1 MNRYLTTTAMV
12 VALTAAGLAG
22 CEKTEKAAP
31 TAASTAPAA
40 GPVAAPEAAQAEVR
54 DSVTEPP
61 LIPDVAK
68 AHEWVRADQPPEERA
83 VACAAL
89 TALQLDAIDAGAPGD
104 KVATK
109 AAYDA
114 WNAELIKRMESAD
127 SAAQYFASTFA
138 VLDDTPPVALKAASD
153 DCAAHKP

>member
-31 TAASTAPAA
+31 AAASTAPAA
-40 GPVAAPEAAQAEVR
+40 GPVAAPEAAQAEAP
-54 DSVTEPP
+54 DSATEPP

-68 AHEWVRADQPPEERA
+68 AHDWVRADQPPEERA

-89 TALQLDAIDAGAPGD
+89 TALQLQAVEAGAAGD

>member
-12 VALTAAGLAG
+12 VALTAAGLIG

-31 TAASTAPAA
+31 TAASTAPAVA
-40 GPVAAPEAAQAEVR
+40 PVAALEAAQAEAP
-54 DSVTEPP
+54 DSLTEPP

-89 TALQLDAIDAGAPGD
+89 TALQLQAIEAGAPGD

-109 AAYDA
+109 AAYEA
-114 WNAELIKRMESAD
+114 WDAELIRRMESKN

>member
-1 MNRYLTTTAMV
+1 MNRYLTATAMV
-12 VALTAAGLAG
+12 LASAAAGLAG

-31 TAASTAPAA
+31 TAASSAPAT
-40 GPVAAPEAAQAEVR
+40 GTVAAPEAVQAEAP
-54 DSVTEPP
+54 DSATEPP

-68 AHEWVRADQPPEERA
+68 AHDWVRADQPPEERA

-89 TALQLDAIDAGAPGD
+89 TALQLQAIEAGAPGD
-104 KVATK
+104 KAAAK

-114 WNAELIKRMESAD
+114 WDAELIERMESKD

-138 VLDDTPPVALKAASD
+138 VLDDTPPAALKAAAD

>member
-12 VALTAAGLAG
+12 LALAAAGLAG

-31 TAASTAPAA
+31 TAASSAPA
-40 GPVAAPEAAQAEVR
+40 GPVAAPEAAQAEGP
-54 DSVTEPP
+54 DNATEPP

-89 TALQLDAIDAGAPGD
+89 TALQLDAIDTGAPGD

-114 WNAELIKRMESAD
+114 WHAELTQRMESKD

-138 VLDDTPPVALKAASD
+138 VLDDTPPVALKAAAD